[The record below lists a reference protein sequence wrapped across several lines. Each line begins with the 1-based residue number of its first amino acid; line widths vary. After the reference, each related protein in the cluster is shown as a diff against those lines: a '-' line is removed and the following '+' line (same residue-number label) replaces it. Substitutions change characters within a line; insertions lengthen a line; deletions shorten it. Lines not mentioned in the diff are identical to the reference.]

1 MNDIVVSDVDGGNVT
16 VSVAVSNGT
25 VTLRNTTNIVSFTT
39 GDGVDDATVV
49 FTVDT
54 TSTGSTHDFDLVY
67 TANCVTFTRTDAITV
82 MAATPGNVFGMVR
95 KFLRALSGWGV
106 GWLLLFT

>member
-1 MNDIVVSDVDGGNVT
+1 MACLIVFFFYIYIFLFLFLSDFLFTPTAQPPQVVTVNDIVVSDVDGGNVT

-25 VTLRNTTNIVSFTT
+25 VTIRNTTNIVSFTT

-54 TSTGSTHDFDLVY
+54 TSTSSTHDFDLVY
-67 TANCVTFTRTDAITV
+67 TA
-82 MAATPGNVFGMVR
+82 
-95 KFLRALSGWGV
+95 K
-106 GWLLLFT
+106 